1 MRILHPLRFGLMV
14 AIMVGATIGCRAGPA
29 CQAVAPADLTS
40 HPTRWLGDCPGGRA
54 DGLGVLRAGAA
65 EPYQFFAGAMHAGQP
80 VRGILVTRDAF
91 QVVGRFDLQ
100 GRDLSPRSW
109 EPTAHHAV
117 FVLGARASQATA
129 RRFELSRNAGSAA
142 YYRRL
147 ALRIQRGEPE

>member
-1 MRILHPLRFGLMV
+1 MRIPHPSIFGFII
-14 AIMVGATIGCRAGPA
+14 AITVGATIGCRAEPA
-29 CQAVAPADLTS
+29 CQAIAPADLTS
-40 HPTRWLGDCPGGRA
+40 HPTRWLGDCPAGRA
-54 DGLGVLRAGAA
+54 NGLGVLRAGAA
-65 EPYQFFAGAMHAGQP
+65 EPYQFFAGAMRAGQP

-109 EPTAHHAV
+109 EPEAHHAV

-129 RRFELSRNAGSAA
+129 SRFKTSGNAGSAA

-147 ALRIQRGEPE
+147 SLRIQKGEPE